1 MTRRA
6 RLLGVLAVL
15 AAGAVGVIAA
25 TQTWLEVTLAD
36 GASDTLPVAG
46 ADAVPLLTPL
56 SLAAL
61 AIGAALTIVGT
72 VLRYVLGA
80 LTVLIG
86 ATLVYVVG
94 RVVFAQPVDAVA
106 GAVTDATGIT
116 GDAVSS
122 LVSDIAA
129 TPWPVVALV
138 AAVVLASAGVFVL
151 ATARRW
157 RESARRF
164 RTDAATASHMS
175 GEASARPDAID
186 SWDELSRGEDP
197 TA

>member
-6 RLLGVLAVL
+6 RLIGVLAVL
-15 AAGAVGVIAA
+15 VAGAIGVIAA
-25 TQTWLEVTLAD
+25 TQTWLDVTLAD
-36 GASDTLPVAG
+36 GTSDTLAVSG

-72 VLRYVLGA
+72 VLRYTLGA
-80 LTVLIG
+80 LTLLIG
-86 ATLVYVVG
+86 GALVYVVG
-94 RVVFAQPVDAVA
+94 RVAFAQPVDAVA
-106 GAVTDATGIT
+106 GAVTEATGIT
-116 GDAVSS
+116 GGAVAS
-122 LVSDIAA
+122 LVSGIAT
-129 TPWPVVALV
+129 TPWPVITLV
-138 AAVVLASAGVFVL
+138 AAVVLTLAGAFVL
-151 ATARRW
+151 VTARRW

-164 RTDAATASHMS
+164 RTDAASTANMP
-175 GEASARPDAID
+175 GEASAKPDAID

>member
-6 RLLGVLAVL
+6 RLVGVLAVL
-15 AAGAVGVIAA
+15 AAGAIGVIAA
-25 TQTWLEVTLAD
+25 TQTWLDVTLAD
-36 GASDTLPVAG
+36 GASDTLAVSG

-72 VLRYVLGA
+72 VLRYILGA
-80 LTVLIG
+80 LTLLIG
-86 ATLVYVVG
+86 GALAYVVG
-94 RVVFAQPVDAVA
+94 RIVFTQPVDAVA
-106 GAVTDATGIT
+106 GAVTDATGIA
-116 GDAVSS
+116 GGAVAS
-122 LVSDIAA
+122 LVSGISE
-129 TPWPVVALV
+129 TPWPVIALV
-138 AAVVLASAGVFVL
+138 AAVVLTLAGVFVL
-151 ATARRW
+151 VTAGRW

-164 RTDAATASHMS
+164 RTDAAAAGHMP
-175 GEASARPDAID
+175 GEASAKPDAID